1 MIDFF
6 AFLDIPRA
14 FFPDEGR
21 IRATYL
27 ANSRQW
33 HPDVHTRG
41 LEGSRDKAEEL
52 AGINNQAFTTLMHFD
67 WRLEHL
73 LALEG
78 FLPEEGQAQLPQ
90 DFLMEMMD
98 FNEELMELEMADD
111 PGKRQELA
119 SRLDGM
125 EDALMASVKP
135 IMANYDRDGSG
146 DLQLVCDYLLKRRY
160 FQRLGK
166 SLEGRV
172 ER

>member
-1 MIDFF
+1 MMDYF
-6 AFLDIPRA
+6 AFLGIPRA

-33 HPDVHTRG
+33 HPDAHTRG

-52 AGINNQAFTTLMHFD
+52 SGINNQAFTTLMHFD
-67 WRLEHL
+67 RRLEHL

-90 DFLMEMMD
+90 DFLMEMMEV
-98 FNEELMELEMADD
+98 NEELMELTMEDD
-111 PGKRQELA
+111 PEKRREITRRLEEMERELLEA
-119 SRLDGM
+119 VR
-125 EDALMASVKP
+125 P
-135 IMANYDRDGSG
+135 IMVGYDLDGSG
-146 DLQLVCDYLLKRRY
+146 DLKAVRDYLLKRRY
-160 FQRLGK
+160 FQRLGR
-166 SLEGRV
+166 RV

>member
-1 MIDFF
+1 MIDYF

-14 FFPDEGR
+14 FFPDEGM
-21 IRATYL
+21 IRARYL

-52 AGINNQAFTTLMHFD
+52 AGINNQAFSTLMHFD
-67 WRLEHL
+67 RRLEHL

-90 DFLMEMMD
+90 DFLMDMMEV
-98 FNEELMELEMADD
+98 NEELMELAMEDD
-111 PGKRQELA
+111 PDKRRA
-119 SRLDGM
+119 ITHRLEEM
-125 EDALMASVKP
+125 ERDLLEAVTP
-135 IMANYDRDGSG
+135 IMAAFDRNGSG
-146 DLQLVCDYLLKRRY
+146 DLKVVRDYLLKRRY
-160 FQRLGK
+160 FPAAAEEFRG
-166 SLEGRV
+166 